1 MPFRMFLDT
10 HMMWGLLL
18 VFFVLAL
25 ALPRQAWPVML
36 LRLFY
41 LVMIISGVG
50 MLIALQ
56 FPLFYVVKGLLALV
70 LIGTIEMVLARR
82 KKDSVSPIQWAV
94 LLILLVLVPLMGYQV
109 IHF

>member
-1 MPFRMFLDT
+1 MPFQMLYDT

-25 ALPRQAWPVML
+25 ALPRQGWPVML

-41 LVMIISGVG
+41 LVMIVSGVG
-50 MLIALQ
+50 MLIVLQ
-56 FPLFYVVKGLLALV
+56 FPVFYVVKGLLALV

-82 KKDSVSPIQWAV
+82 KKGSVSPIQWAV
-94 LLILLVLVPLMGYQV
+94 LLLLLVLVPLMGYQV